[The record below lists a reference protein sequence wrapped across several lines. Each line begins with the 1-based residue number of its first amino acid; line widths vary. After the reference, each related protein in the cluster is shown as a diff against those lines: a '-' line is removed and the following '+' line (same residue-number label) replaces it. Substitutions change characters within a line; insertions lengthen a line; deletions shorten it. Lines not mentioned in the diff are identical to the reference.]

1 MIHGVKPLHIVLL
14 DQLHRGVGAHLLL
27 LGVPG
32 GQEAAHVVGLQT
44 DVGVSQF
51 GGGVGYFK
59 PPTYQLK
66 TNFIRTMYSYHI
78 LFSQNKSVLL
88 IVIFILFD
96 KEKEIFNP
104 TNCP

>member
-59 PPTYQLK
+59 SPTYKLK
-66 TNFIRTMYSYHI
+66 TNFFRTIIVFLSYFV
-78 LFSQNKSVLL
+78 FSK
-88 IVIFILFD
+88 
-96 KEKEIFNP
+96 
-104 TNCP
+104 